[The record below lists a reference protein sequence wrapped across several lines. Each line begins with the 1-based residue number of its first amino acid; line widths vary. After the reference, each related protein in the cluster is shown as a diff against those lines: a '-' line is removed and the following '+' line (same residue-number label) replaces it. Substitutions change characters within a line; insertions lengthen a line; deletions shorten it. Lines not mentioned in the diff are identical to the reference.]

1 MSSPSYI
8 HRYVVCLNKHP
19 YTDPVH
25 DHLFDINEK
34 LNELK
39 SNNSKLLDTRE
50 HVDVMEVSNTLML
63 TLC

>member
-1 MSSPSYI
+1 
-8 HRYVVCLNKHP
+8 VCMNKHP

-39 SNNSKLLDTRE
+39 ANNSKLFDTTE
-50 HVDVMEVSNTLML
+50 HVDVMEVRLV
-63 TLC
+63 